1 MEQTKSSFFTNLVGF
16 YILCVLVFDDSP
28 TLYIFSNAVFALLVL
43 MTLLRKN
50 FTIQK
55 NAFSAVTVLFFI
67 WTMASLLWCVDSS
80 AVIADI
86 KKQILFLVLIFC
98 ITHLCNVD
106 NDYTT
111 VFKWFIVAGIAYFI
125 SLMNT
130 YGVQQFITSIVTGIR
145 IGDDFLQLN
154 KLAMN
159 CALISVISFNFLLE
173 YKKKIYIVPMGMTLF
188 LMLGAESRRSFLV
201 LLISLILSYLLF
213 MQKEGNTNKKLVY
226 FLGGICGLLF
236 VIYIYASS
244 TLFYGL
250 NSRFLELSSSSNQD
264 TLRMLYLR
272 YGVETFKNH
281 PILGIGSGNSHIV
294 TLMAAGKKTYLHNN
308 YVELLVNLGVIGF
321 ALYYY
326 LYYYLIKRLRKTG
339 KDNFENRIMIVIL
352 IAQLVSDLGVT
363 SYSYKFTYIIFALA
377 LGVIQKSIEREHS
390 VVEG

>member
-28 TLYIFSNAVFALLVL
+28 TLYIFSNVVFALLVL

-55 NAFSAVTVLFFI
+55 NAFSAVIVLFFI

-236 VIYIYASS
+236 VIYIYTSS

>member
-1 MEQTKSSFFTNLVGF
+1 M
-16 YILCVLVFDDSP
+16 CVLLFDDSP
-28 TLYIFSNAVFALLVL
+28 TLYILSNAVFALLVL
-43 MTLLRKN
+43 LTLLRKN
-50 FTIQK
+50 FTIHK
-55 NAFSAVTVLFFI
+55 NAFSVAIVLYFI

-86 KKQILFLVLIFC
+86 KKQILFLTLIFC
-98 ITHLCNVD
+98 ITHLCYID

-130 YGVQQFITSIVTGIR
+130 YGIQQFITSIVTGIR

-159 CALISVISFNFLLE
+159 CALISIISFNFLIE
-173 YKKKIYIVPMGMTLF
+173 YKKKIYILPMVMTLF

-213 MQKEGNTNKKLVY
+213 MKKEGNTNKKLFY
-226 FLGGICGLLF
+226 ALAGICVLF
-236 VIYIYASS
+236 ISIYIYTSS
-244 TLFYGL
+244 TLFSGL

-272 YGVETFKNH
+272 YGLETFKNH

-326 LYYYLIKRLRKTG
+326 LYYYLIKRLRTTG
-339 KDNFENRIMIVIL
+339 KNNFENRIMIVIL

-377 LGVIQKSIEREHS
+377 LGVIQKSIEHEHS
-390 VVEG
+390 VVEE